1 MVLRQKKFHPQFLI
15 FCKFLYTTFPSAKK
29 LRIQSDLGDISTHSP
44 SRLIL
49 KIPTTNKRFHDKDPP
64 CVDCRNLKTE
74 RKKSKLLLL
83 FISYWGVRRTL
94 HGGEQIK
101 FKKKLAISSKLC

>member
-15 FCKFLYTTFPSAKK
+15 FYKFLYTTSPSAKK
-29 LRIQSDLGDISTHSP
+29 WRIQSDLGDISTHSP

-64 CVDCRNLKTE
+64 CVACRNLKAE
-74 RKKSKLLLL
+74 RKKKVIITLQ
-83 FISYWGVRRTL
+83 FILGSP
-94 HGGEQIK
+94 
-101 FKKKLAISSKLC
+101 